1 MINPLP
7 EGTQPLIPYMIMHDC
22 AKAMEY
28 YKKVFMAEEVYRMP
42 SPDGKKIMHAEMRIS
57 GCVVYMA
64 DECPEMGAKSP
75 KGMKHHSIGMTMY
88 CLDAEKVQ
96 KRAVKHGA
104 TVVKKV
110 ELQFWG
116 DKMGTIVDPFGHQWT
131 FMQRVEELTPDQVQE
146 RGMKAMAGAKA

>member
-22 AKAMEY
+22 AKAMEF
-28 YKKVFMAEEVYRMP
+28 YKKVFMAEEIARMP

-57 GCVVYMA
+57 GCMVYMG
-64 DECPEMGAKSP
+64 DESPEMNAKSP
-75 KGMKHHSIGMTMY
+75 KGMKHHSISMTMY
-88 CLDAEKVQ
+88 CMDADKVFQ
-96 KRAVKHGA
+96 RCVKHGS
-104 TVVKKV
+104 TVVRKM

-131 FMQRVEELTPDQVQE
+131 LMQRVEELTPAQIRE
-146 RGMKAMAGAKA
+146 RGKKAMAGKA

>member
-7 EGTQPLIPYMIMHDC
+7 EGTQPLIPYMTMHDC

-28 YKKVFMAEEVYRMP
+28 YKKVFMAEEISRMP

-57 GCVVYMA
+57 GCVVYMS
-64 DECPEMGAKSP
+64 DECPEVGAKSP
-75 KGMKHHSIGMTMY
+75 KGMKHHSIAMTMY

-96 KRAVKHGA
+96 KRAIKHGA
-104 TVVKKV
+104 TMVKKV

-116 DKMGTIVDPFGHQWT
+116 DKMGTVVDPFGHQWT
-131 FMQRVEELTPDQVQE
+131 FMQRVEELSPEQVHE
-146 RGMKAMAGAKA
+146 RGMKAMAGSKS